1 VQGLKILYREFDDQY
16 MKDHLSKSD
25 EKYEKFSKRVLD
37 IKDFLSDSTP
47 LNFTAICIEE
57 YIDNSITSKGMKV
70 RLVSP

>member
-1 VQGLKILYREFDDQY
+1 MQGLKILYRKFDDQD
-16 MKDHLSKSD
+16 MKDHLSKS
-25 EKYEKFSKRVLD
+25 EERFSKRVAD

-57 YIDNSITSKGMKV
+57 CIDNSITSKGMKV